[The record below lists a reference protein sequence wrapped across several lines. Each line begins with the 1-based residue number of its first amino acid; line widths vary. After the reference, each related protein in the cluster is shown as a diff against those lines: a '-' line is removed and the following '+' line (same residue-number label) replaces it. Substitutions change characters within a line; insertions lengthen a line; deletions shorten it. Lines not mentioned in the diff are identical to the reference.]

1 MPQGCLSSVLARGC
15 PVGWLPWRWWGWV
28 YVGGCRNA
36 TGSQPPTQLVNPAQT
51 ILVGVGGKAPA
62 SPLFPY
68 FWPRVPAFSSGFA
81 TSKTPKLQEV
91 FNNEQ
96 MSQAVGMGA
105 ESSLRGPRVC
115 GAVLLPSQ

>member
-1 MPQGCLSSVLARGC
+1 M
-15 PVGWLPWRWWGWV
+15 
-28 YVGGCRNA
+28 GGCRNA

-105 ESSLRGPRVC
+105 EPSLRGPRVC